1 MTTSYAVN
9 QSVSTTSFGLNE
21 LMMLL
26 NTAGAEERSLFTD
39 MISKSKRQ
47 YVDAH
52 HKQSISQ
59 LRSADPYKNGVWK
72 THVYIN
78 GKRKTIQ
85 RKTEDEIYT
94 YLYDFY
100 KSTAEIT
107 TLEDV
112 FNMLI
117 QHKETLGRAYQ
128 TISEDKRRFAYL
140 DDKLKTQ
147 PIDEITEEDL
157 RRWFVRSFLPKRPK
171 QEGLK
176 KMVQLLNAIFNL
188 GRSKKLLRDNP
199 AEFIDYHDYA
209 NLCDTS
215 IRTNE
220 ERSFSDEDLSSL
232 KAYAM
237 KHKTNPH
244 AVAMLVSMQT
254 GMRAGEL
261 ASLKVTDIS
270 DDFIHVHS
278 QQVRRM
284 TKDGHQQFEYAGYTK
299 NERHNPKGGR
309 YVPITEECKD
319 ALTIAE
325 ELPGTSEFV
334 FHGKD
339 GSPIQKDSYEQYL
352 RRVCKKLGIEITHNH
367 AFRVAFNA
375 RLIADDIDGNDRSLI
390 LGHSAQTNER
400 HYSFSDQRRLDRIK
414 QKMTKKEGE
423 S

>member
-1 MTTSYAVN
+1 
-9 QSVSTTSFGLNE
+9 
-21 LMMLL
+21 
-26 NTAGAEERSLFTD
+26 
-39 MISKSKRQ
+39 
-47 YVDAH
+47 
-52 HKQSISQ
+52 
-59 LRSADPYKNGVWK
+59 
-72 THVYIN
+72 
-78 GKRKTIQ
+78 
-85 RKTEDEIYT
+85 
-94 YLYDFY
+94 
-100 KSTAEIT
+100 
-107 TLEDV
+107 
-112 FNMLI
+112 
-117 QHKETLGRAYQ
+117 
-128 TISEDKRRFAYL
+128 
-140 DDKLKTQ
+140 
-147 PIDEITEEDL
+147 
-157 RRWFVRSFLPKRPK
+157 
-171 QEGLK
+171 
-176 KMVQLLNAIFNL
+176 MVQLLNAIFNL

-220 ERSFSDEDLSSL
+220 ERSFSEEDLSSL

-254 GMRAGEL
+254 GMRTGEL
-261 ASLKVTDIS
+261 ASLKVSDIS

-309 YVPITEECKD
+309 YVPITEECKN

-334 FHGKD
+334 LHGKD

-414 QKMTKKEGE
+414 QKMNKKEGE